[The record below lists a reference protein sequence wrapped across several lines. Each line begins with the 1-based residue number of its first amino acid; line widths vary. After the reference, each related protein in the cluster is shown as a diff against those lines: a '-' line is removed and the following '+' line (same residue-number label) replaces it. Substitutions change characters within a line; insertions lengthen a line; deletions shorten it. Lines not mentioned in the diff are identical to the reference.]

1 MHAGIKIVT
10 VHLYKYASRIVHIRC
25 FRMRSS
31 NEYKMMVVGLGG
43 MYRENGWRGGIIGG
57 GIF

>member
-1 MHAGIKIVT
+1 
-10 VHLYKYASRIVHIRC
+10 
-25 FRMRSS
+25 MRSS

-43 MYRENGWRGGIIGG
+43 AYRENGWRGGIIEG